1 MGWRSYEEEER
12 PLSVTGGDSN
22 ARVEYLQFRG
32 RWLGLDW
39 ELMEG
44 GLLNESGRR
53 REIR

>member
-1 MGWRSYEEEER
+1 M
-12 PLSVTGGDSN
+12 TGGDSN

-44 GLLNESGRR
+44 GRKEKEENSEHKVSG
-53 REIR
+53 